1 MTMPTK
7 ENRKMKLNAMD
18 YFIIIA
24 LILCV
29 LGAAIRVALHAA
41 GGLPG
46 TLGSSVVMEEY
57 IVSFKISNIRN
68 TSTSYLTDGEVFYQK
83 TTRQLFGT
91 VEGNVSVTPA
101 LFYIEDINGNYIQ
114 TYAPEN
120 GDATRVDVTGTIR
133 VSGYMSESGFLLNG
147 NTPLV
152 ANKAVE
158 LLSKNLAVT
167 ITVTDIA
174 KAS

>member
-1 MTMPTK
+1 MPTK
-7 ENRKMKLNAMD
+7 EKRKMKLNAMD

-29 LGAAIRVALHAA
+29 FGAAVRFGINAA

-46 TLGSSVVMEEY
+46 TLGSTIVMEEY
-57 IVSFKISNIRN
+57 IVSFKISDIRN
-68 TSTSYLTDGEVFYQK
+68 TSTSYLNNGESFHLR
-83 TTRQLFGT
+83 TTKQLFGT
-91 VEGNVSVTPA
+91 IEGNVSVTPA
-101 LFYIEDINGNYIQ
+101 LFYIEDVNGNYIQ

-152 ANKAVE
+152 ANQTVD
-158 LLSKNLAVT
+158 LLSKNLSVI

>member
-1 MTMPTK
+1 MIMPTK
-7 ENRKMKLNAMD
+7 EKRKIKLNAMD

-29 LGAAIRVALHAA
+29 LGAAVRFGINAA

-46 TLGSSVVMEEY
+46 TLGSAIVMEEY
-57 IVSFKISNIRN
+57 IVSFKISDIRN

-83 TTRQLFGT
+83 TTRQFFGT

-152 ANKAVE
+152 ANNAVQ

-167 ITVTDIA
+167 VTVTDIA